1 MERANTLRKIYTLG
15 PLFLEMVQFLELYIM
30 EVTPLSQVKDLVK
43 DDLLVN
49 LKNKATSIK
58 LDKMN
63 KCPTKQGHFF

>member
-1 MERANTLRKIYTLG
+1 
-15 PLFLEMVQFLELYIM
+15 M

-58 LDKMN
+58 LDN
-63 KCPTKQGHFF
+63 KIFHDSLETAKGRL

>member
-1 MERANTLRKIYTLG
+1 
-15 PLFLEMVQFLELYIM
+15 M